1 MQTEERLNALFLLT
15 VCDIRATGPKVWTHW
30 KSQLLQDLYWQT
42 LPLVRNK
49 SLAPAD
55 MLLTR
60 QSEAQALILEAGVS
74 AETLKKLWA
83 TLSIQY
89 FLRHTAESIAWQSI
103 EIAKVFPTDEP
114 YVATRV
120 LPQEAGL
127 EILVYTPDRQGL
139 FTSILGYLQKSRF
152 SVMDARIYTSRDK
165 KAIDTFGVSDNGGRD
180 LNELAQTVK
189 EELTEWLKNPPE
201 LPKTKVGRLSRRS
214 RHFPIQP
221 IVNIEADESGRN
233 HILSVTCMD
242 RIGLLYDIAKV
253 LNRYGVNL
261 QTAKI
266 MTMGERV
273 EDVFMIDGEALR
285 DIATTVAIEKE
296 LMQVLTPVLK

>member
-1 MQTEERLNALFLLT
+1 
-15 VCDIRATGPKVWTHW
+15 
-30 KSQLLQDLYWQT
+30 
-42 LPLVRNK
+42 
-49 SLAPAD
+49 
-55 MLLTR
+55 
-60 QSEAQALILEAGVS
+60 
-74 AETLKKLWA
+74 
-83 TLSIQY
+83 
-89 FLRHTAESIAWQSI
+89 
-103 EIAKVFPTDEP
+103 
-114 YVATRV
+114 
-120 LPQEAGL
+120 
-127 EILVYTPDRQGL
+127 
-139 FTSILGYLQKSRF
+139 
-152 SVMDARIYTSRDK
+152 MDARIYTSRDK